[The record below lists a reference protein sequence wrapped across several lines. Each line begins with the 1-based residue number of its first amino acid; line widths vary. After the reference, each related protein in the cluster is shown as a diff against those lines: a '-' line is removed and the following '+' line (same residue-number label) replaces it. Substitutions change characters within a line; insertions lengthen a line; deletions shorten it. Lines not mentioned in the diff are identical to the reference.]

1 MLITRAGSIEV
12 SQYFLSFLTD
22 YDSSSKKANTN
33 RNVIRE
39 KTFVVELS
47 VSFCFYILWTL
58 SVFKSI
64 STVLTLYVYL
74 RIWKKSSLYFI

>member
-1 MLITRAGSIEV
+1 MFITRAGSIEV

-39 KTFVVELS
+39 KKTFVVELS
-47 VSFCFYILWTL
+47 VSFCFYIL
-58 SVFKSI
+58 
-64 STVLTLYVYL
+64 
-74 RIWKKSSLYFI
+74 

>member
-39 KTFVVELS
+39 KNICGWTFRL
-47 VSFCFYILWTL
+47 IL
-58 SVFKSI
+58 F
-64 STVLTLYVYL
+64 LYPLNIVCV
-74 RIWKKSSLYFI
+74 